1 MGAYSEEIHRLMA
14 VIEIARADDPVMP
27 IQMLQTFLAVAR
39 QPGISMQQLGEILRT
54 SQASCSRN
62 VAALGRWHKF
72 GEPGLDLV
80 EAVED
85 PVERR
90 RKIMFLTPKGCTR
103 VQEMLSAMTGK
114 PVTDFETKGSRNFE
128 FTARARSSEPSSGW
142 RLRKRLGG
150 G

>member
-1 MGAYSEEIHRLMA
+1 MGAYGEEIHRLMA
-14 VIEIARADDPVMP
+14 AIEIARAEDPVMP

-39 QPGISMQQLGEILRT
+39 QPGITMQQLGEILKT

-62 VAALGRWHKF
+62 VAALGKWHKF

-90 RKIMFLTPKGCTR
+90 RKIMFLTPKGRAR
-103 VQEMLSAMTGK
+103 VQEVLSAVTGK
-114 PVTDFETKGSRNFE
+114 SVTDFETKDARSFE
-128 FTARARSSEPSSGW
+128 FSTKARSGAPFS
-142 RLRKRLGG
+142 RLRLREG
-150 G
+150 

>member
-14 VIEIARADDPVMP
+14 VIEIARAEDPVMP

-39 QPGISMQQLGEILRT
+39 QPGITMHQLGEILQT

-62 VAALGRWHKF
+62 VAALGKWHKF

-90 RKIMFLTPKGCTR
+90 RKIMFLTPKGRAR
-103 VQEMLSAMTGK
+103 VQEVLSAITGK
-114 PVTDFETKGSRNFE
+114 PVTDFETKDSRGFK
-128 FTARARSSEPSSGW
+128 FTTKARSEVPFSGW
-142 RLRKRLGG
+142 RLRKG
-150 G
+150 

>member
-27 IQMLQTFLAVAR
+27 IQMLQTFLAVAK
-39 QPGISMQQLGEILRT
+39 QPGISMQQLGAILKT

-62 VAALGRWHKF
+62 VAALGKWHKF
-72 GEPGLDLV
+72 QQPGLDLV

-90 RKIMFLTPKGCTR
+90 RKIVFLTPKGR
-103 VQEMLSAMTGK
+103 ARAEEILSALTGNSI
-114 PVTDFETKGSRNFE
+114 TDFEAKDSRSLAL
-128 FTARARSSEPSSGW
+128 TRDPAVPTGL
-142 RLRKRLGG
+142 RLRKGY
-150 G
+150 

>member
-14 VIEIARADDPVMP
+14 VVELVRGDDPVMP
-27 IQMLQTFLAVAR
+27 IQMLQTFLAVAK
-39 QPGISMQQLGEILRT
+39 QPGISMQQLGEILKT

-62 VAALGRWHKF
+62 VAALGKWHKF

-90 RKIMFLTPKGCTR
+90 RKIMFLTAKGRVR
-103 VQEMLSAMTGK
+103 VQEILSAVTGK
-114 PVTDFETKGSRNFE
+114 PVTDFETKD
-128 FTARARSSEPSSGW
+128 ARSLGLTVGELRTEPPSSHW
-142 RLRKRLGG
+142 RLSKG
-150 G
+150 

>member
-1 MGAYSEEIHRLMA
+1 MGAYGEEIHRLMA
-14 VIEIARADDPVMP
+14 AIEIARAEDPVMP

-39 QPGISMQQLGEILRT
+39 QPGITMQQLGEILQT

-62 VAALGRWHKF
+62 VAALGKWHKF

-90 RKIMFLTPKGCTR
+90 RKIMFLTPNGRAR
-103 VQEMLSAMTGK
+103 VQEILSAMTGK
-114 PVTDFETKGSRNFE
+114 PVRDFETKDSQQFSIDRL
-128 FTARARSSEPSSGW
+128 SSIRGISSG
-142 RLRKRLGG
+142 
-150 G
+150 